1 MPAEPTREL
10 TEHPVGKQRKPMA
23 PPPQVYTADQEQAL
37 EGLARLVVQVLNR
50 ELDEQR
56 PDLRR
61 RRIKSF

>member
-1 MPAEPTREL
+1 MP
-10 TEHPVGKQRKPMA
+10 RKPKPPRADAETDTA
-23 PPPQVYTADQEQAL
+23 PEADYSAEQEAAL
-37 EGLARLVVQVLNR
+37 EGLARLIVQVLNR